1 MIRVSTRGRY
11 ALRAMVDV
19 AQHAERG
26 PVARQAI
33 AQRQDISA
41 DYVAQL
47 FGDLVEAGLVEGVRG
62 PGGGYRLARTASAI
76 TAREIVEAVEGPLAL
91 VSCVESDEEPGC
103 ERVGACVTRGL
114 WKRLSETMADI
125 LSSVTL
131 DDLRTRS
138 SQIDLTEEELV

>member
-19 AQHAERG
+19 AQYDDTG
-26 PVARQAI
+26 PVGRRNI
-33 AQRQDISA
+33 AERQDISA

-47 FGDLVEAGLVEGVRG
+47 FRDLAEAGLVEGVRG
-62 PGGGYRLARTASAI
+62 PGGGYRLTRPPSAI

-103 ERVGACVTRGL
+103 DRVQACVTRGL
-114 WKRLSETMADI
+114 WKLLSETMTDI

-131 DDLRTRS
+131 EDLRT
-138 SQIDLTEEELV
+138 QTDHVDVGGENA